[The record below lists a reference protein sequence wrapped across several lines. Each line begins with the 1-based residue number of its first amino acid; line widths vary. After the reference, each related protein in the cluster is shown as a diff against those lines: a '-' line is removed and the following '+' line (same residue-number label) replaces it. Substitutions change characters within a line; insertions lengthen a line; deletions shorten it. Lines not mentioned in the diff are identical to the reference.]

1 MPGWRVAL
9 IAQEASRRH
18 LSRMADDTPLLFA
31 DAPAFRAWLHEH
43 HASSPGIWLRLA
55 KKGARIASVSYAE
68 ALEAALCYGW
78 IDSQKKRFDDDTFM
92 QRFTP
97 RGPRSIW
104 SRVNRDKVEALAEA
118 GLMQPAGLRAMEAA
132 KQDGR
137 WDAAYEGSRTITV
150 PEDFQAALDAN
161 PKARAFFA
169 TLDRTNRY
177 AVLFRIQTATR
188 PATRAARIA
197 TITQMLERGETFH

>member
-1 MPGWRVAL
+1 
-9 IAQEASRRH
+9 
-18 LSRMADDTPLLFA
+18 MADDTPLLFP
-31 DAPAFRAWLHEH
+31 DAQAFRAWLQEH

-55 KKGARIASVSYAE
+55 KKGARIASVTYAE
-68 ALEAALCYGW
+68 ALDVALCHGW
-78 IDSQKKRFDDDTFM
+78 IDSQKKRYDDDTFI

-97 RGPRSIW
+97 RGRRSVW
-104 SRVNRDKVEALAEA
+104 SRVNRDKVEALIEA
-118 GLMQPAGLRAMEAA
+118 GLMQPAGLRAVDLA
-132 KQDGR
+132 KADGR
-137 WDAAYEGSRTITV
+137 WDAAYDGSRTITV
-150 PEDFQAALDAN
+150 PEDFQSALDAH

-188 PATRAARIA
+188 PATRAQRIA